1 VLQIFSKKAMWRQ
14 HELKNEYDVVI
25 IGGGVHGLSIAY
37 YLGKRGVTNVAV
49 LDRAYL
55 GGGAS
60 ARTTAIIRAN
70 YITPQGIPFF
80 QHGLKLYEGLS
91 QELNFNILFTQMG
104 RLDLGHTESAVYG
117 LRIRADFNKLLGV
130 DSTLIGPSEVKKL
143 VPAIDLREGKTLP
156 IMAALYHPSGGVLR
170 HDAVVWG
177 YARGA
182 DKLGA
187 ELHSQTD
194 VLGIDTEN
202 GQVTGVN
209 TSRGHIKTKMVV
221 NSTAGWASTIAR
233 MVDVDLPIVTHPL
246 EACVTEP
253 LKPFIDKTVS
263 SANLHTYVYQTDRGE
278 VVMGGAVDPYPTYS
292 QRSTLAAVETLAA
305 HGLEMFPCL
314 REVRL
319 LRQWS
324 GLCDM
329 TPDYAPVMGEAPGL
343 RGFILNCGWGTYG
356 FKVAPAAGEAIA
368 ELIATG
374 NMPKLIAPFTLSR
387 FAEGRLVNERAS
399 APAAALQ

>member
-1 VLQIFSKKAMWRQ
+1 MWRQ
-14 HELKNEYDVVI
+14 HELKDEYDVVI

-130 DSTLIGPSEVKKL
+130 DSTIIGPSEVKKL

-156 IMAALYHPSGGVLR
+156 IMAALYHPSAGVLR

-187 ELHSQTD
+187 ELHPQTD

-209 TSRGHIKTKMVV
+209 TSRGPHQDEDGGQHHGWLGLHHRADGGRGPANRDPPAGGVRHGATEAVYRQDRVV
-221 NSTAGWASTIAR
+221 GQPPHLRLPDRPWRGGDGVARWTRIPRTANAR
-233 MVDVDLPIVTHPL
+233 RWRRWRRWRPTAWRCSR
-246 EACVTEP
+246 AC
-253 LKPFIDKTVS
+253 
-263 SANLHTYVYQTDRGE
+263 A
-278 VVMGGAVDPYPTYS
+278 
-292 QRSTLAAVETLAA
+292 RSDCC
-305 HGLEMFPCL
+305 G
-314 REVRL
+314 
-319 LRQWS
+319 S
-324 GLCDM
+324 GRAC
-329 TPDYAPVMGEAPGL
+329 
-343 RGFILNCGWGTYG
+343 
-356 FKVAPAAGEAIA
+356 AI
-368 ELIATG
+368 
-374 NMPKLIAPFTLSR
+374 
-387 FAEGRLVNERAS
+387 
-399 APAAALQ
+399 